1 MGSVHCGRGE
11 VVEMRGFLLWCMLG
25 LAVVARAQEEQ
36 VAIETSEDT
45 NDLTIDED
53 VEAHIDVQRMMR
65 ELFEFTAE
73 DDEEHDSEL
82 GINRE
87 NRAMSDGED
96 SAELARAVVEP
107 EDQARY
113 NKFMDTFYRRLNAD
127 ARTTIDPLGV
137 PLPVGKNRKAKNDS
151 TKKGKKGDS
160 KKKDAEKDGAKK
172 DGTKKGGAKKDGAK
186 KDDKKKT
193 KNQKN
198 NKKNKNK
205 KNKKTAR
212 NPKFLNLEEDD
223 DETAEGEDVS
233 IAEEGLHEIVKRD
246 ATMEAV
252 EDAEE
257 IEEVEE
263 VGRSTDLV
271 EEDEDEE
278 DAVTDELARRI
289 PNNKNNKK
297 KNKNNKAGRKNKNN
311 KNKNKNKNNKNKN
324 NKSKAKR
331 STKKN
336 HNKKGKSDKKKGPQ
350 TSRAS
355 VSGIATLRRQGDV
368 SVVNR
373 KDGKELRSAFTI
385 GPVDLKINRKFG
397 SGKDAVV
404 RSATASAP
412 ELTGQMNLYV
422 AANGKAQ
429 ITKFTIARPSVVTT
443 SGNLNKDENKRSGN
457 NNFMEMSIARSTP
470 LAAKKLKL
478 AARDVLQA
486 TESKN

>member
-1 MGSVHCGRGE
+1 MGVHCGRGE

-36 VAIETSEDT
+36 VAIETSEDIEDDFDDVYVQGMLR
-45 NDLTIDED
+45 DLFD
-53 VEAHIDVQRMMR
+53 
-65 ELFEFTAE
+65 FTAE

-87 NRAMSDGED
+87 DRAMSESDVE
-96 SAELARAVVEP
+96 ARAVVEP

-113 NKFMDTFYRRLNAD
+113 NKFMETFYRRLNAD

-137 PLPVGKNRKAKNDS
+137 PLPAGKRRKGKKDT
-151 TKKGKKGDS
+151 TKKGKKGGS
-160 KKKDAEKDGAKK
+160 KKKDAEKDGA
-172 DGTKKGGAKKDGAK
+172 KKGGAKKDGAK

-198 NKKNKNK
+198 NKKNKNN

-212 NPKFLNLEEDD
+212 NPKFMNLEE
-223 DETAEGEDVS
+223 GEDDIADEDDVAV
-233 IAEEGLHEIVKRD
+233 AEEELHAIVKRD
-246 ATMEAV
+246 ATMEA
-252 EDAEE
+252 
-257 IEEVEE
+257 VEE

-297 KNKNNKAGRKNKNN
+297 KNN

-331 STKKN
+331 STNKKQN
-336 HNKKGKSDKKKGPQ
+336 KKKGKSDKKKGPQ

-385 GPVDLKINRKFG
+385 GPVDLNIKRKYG

-422 AANGKAQ
+422 AANGKAK

-443 SGNLNKDENKRSGN
+443 SGGLYKDENKRSGN

>member
-82 GINRE
+82 GINRQD
-87 NRAMSDGED
+87 RAMSDSEV
-96 SAELARAVVEP
+96 EARAVVEP

-151 TKKGKKGDS
+151 TKKVKKGGS
-160 KKKDAEKDGAKK
+160 KKKDTEKNGAEKDSAKK
-172 DGTKKGGAKKDGAK
+172 DGAKKDGAK

-193 KNQKN
+193 KKQKN
-198 NKKNKNK
+198 NKKNKNN

-212 NPKFLNLEEDD
+212 NPKFMNLEEDE
-223 DETAEGEDVS
+223 DEIADEDVVV
-233 IAEEGLHEIVKRD
+233 AWEEELHAIVKRD

-252 EDAEE
+252 
-257 IEEVEE
+257 EEVEE